1 MGDRAGSSPVTR
13 MIRTLMKIP
22 EFLVNTGKSGIL
34 FLHYRKLR
42 KQSKIVYNGFEIKNS
57 IAKERSIDF
66 AMTLYMR

>member
-1 MGDRAGSSPVTR
+1 MLWSRHWDIIHKKPGAAEAAPG
-13 MIRTLMKIP
+13 
-22 EFLVNTGKSGIL
+22 